1 MPGLLD
7 QYIERLRGG
16 DIKTFLTYQD
26 ALIKKYGKLSSEQLA
41 LATMHELLLADNL
54 QGEDLVTAFNTQML
68 LEQLLEQC
76 SPDGNVQHYKADRFY
91 NTAKGRVQG
100 FIVYL
105 EDILLYKHYQKDELV
120 KLLKQDDF
128 LQHEA
133 AINKH
138 REATSKIHRDEVYAY
153 KGSLGI
159 PRSRDIDTYKQ
170 SNQGYVSFVQRF
182 RNKLV
187 TAPVDDSFNEKERD
201 AFSRIYF
208 DDPVAIPRKWH
219 HYVEIARTFL
229 ETSPT
234 QKMLSLFQNA
244 SLPKAFK
251 EKFSALLGEAQFKN
265 QQLAVMM
272 AMVSVMQTSQLA
284 VAADSLA
291 KQMGFTNI
299 TALQTELN
307 LLFKRL
313 ESGAQE
319 SVNAV
324 IQAMTNTNKSVDE
337 LKKDLKSVQQVRFE
351 GVEPASTEPKST
363 LQETHA
369 SEEDDQL
376 IKELMAG
383 MEGNRD
389 ILYKNTH
396 NLVNELHKQGYDQGS
411 SEYKLCL
418 LVIQSLQRNPKTASL
433 DASEQKTIFNFVI
446 NKFVKKLNADQA
458 KYMLS
463 LSGVDIDIQIGKK
476 IGNYFDRPSATNYG
490 LFTTEVY
497 PKISDY
503 IEKSD
508 HTKQFSN
515 FGSILRGPLTE
526 YLKQCYTSEEFEA
539 QNLDGFMVERV
550 NSFFAGKADEILG
563 KHFQLMAKQQI
574 QDYLADIADLPE
586 PAKEKIEREFLAH
599 MQRSPHHQYKELK
612 DFLLSISKPERV
624 IPYMEHV
631 IDNAI
636 HQFMDSHKDL
646 LPDRGSQMSI

>member
-7 QYIERLRGG
+7 HYIERLRGG
-16 DIKTFLTYQD
+16 DITTFLSYQG

-54 QGEDLVTAFNTQML
+54 QGGDLVTAFNTQML

-91 NTAKGRVQG
+91 NTAKGRLQG

-105 EDILLYKHYQKDELV
+105 EDILMYKHYQKDELV

-170 SNQGYVSFVQRF
+170 SNEGYALFVQRF

-187 TAPVDDSFNEKERD
+187 TAPIDDSFNEKEREE
-201 AFSRIYF
+201 FSIIYF
-208 DDPVAIPRKWH
+208 NDPVAIPRKWH
-219 HYVEIARTFL
+219 HYVEIAKTFL
-229 ETSPT
+229 ETSPP
-234 QKMLSLFQNA
+234 QKTFSLFQNA

-265 QQLAVMM
+265 QQLAVMI
-272 AMVSVMQTSQLA
+272 AMVSVMQTSNLA

-291 KQMGFTNI
+291 KQMGFANI

-307 LLFKRL
+307 LMFKRL
-313 ESGAQE
+313 ELGAQE

-324 IQAMTNTNKSVDE
+324 IQAITDTRKSVDE
-337 LKKDLKSVQQVRFE
+337 LKKGLKSVQLVRFE
-351 GVEPASTEPKST
+351 GVGPESTEPKST

-369 SEEDDQL
+369 SEEDDHL
-376 IKELMAG
+376 IKQLMVG
-383 MEGNRD
+383 IEGNGL
-389 ILYKNTH
+389 ILYKNIH
-396 NLVNELHKQGYDQGS
+396 NLVNELSKQGYDKS
-411 SEYKLCL
+411 STEYKLCL
-418 LVIQSLQRNPKTASL
+418 LVIQNLQKNPKTAPL
-433 DASEQKTIFNFVI
+433 DASEQKTIINFVI

-458 KYMLS
+458 RYMLG
-463 LSGVDIDIQIGKK
+463 LSDEDIAIQIGKK

-490 LFTTEVY
+490 QFTTVVY

-508 HTKQFSN
+508 YNKQFSN
-515 FGSILRGPLTE
+515 FSSILRGPLTE
-526 YLKQCYTSEEFEA
+526 YLKQCYTSEEFDA

-550 NSFFAGKADEILG
+550 NSFFATKADEILE

-574 QDYLADIADLPE
+574 QDFLADIADLPV

-612 DFLLSISKPERV
+612 EFLLSISKPERV
-624 IPYMEHV
+624 IPYMERV

-646 LPDRGSQMSI
+646 LPDSGNQMTL